1 MTTKGKKIDADQAAS
16 AASNTAPKNCFV
28 VTPIGSGESAT
39 RRAADGLIS
48 SVIKPLMIELGFH
61 VHVAHEISITGSISR
76 QVIEH
81 ILTADLVIA
90 NLSELNPNVMYEL
103 AVRHCTGLPVVA
115 LAEAGTRLPF
125 DISDE
130 RTVFYTNDMRG
141 VVELAPALRD
151 AVDAVIARGE
161 TDNPVTRVQQN
172 RVLLDNLDQGDASSI
187 LIGRLDS
194 IESMLNDLRNIS
206 TRSQVAVVGARRV
219 MKMDLLGSAADIDK
233 FRKLATVLPGVIS
246 IEIQND
252 GELLGEDLKR
262 HSAYIRANSTL
273 KYSDLIPVA
282 ASCNIIMEWN
292 TPSSVV

>member
-1 MTTKGKKIDADQAAS
+1 MKIEADQLA
-16 AASNTAPKNCFV
+16 TAETSVTEKNCFV
-28 VTPIGSGESAT
+28 VTPIGSGDTPT

-48 SVIKPLMIELGFH
+48 SVIKPLMLELGFN

-115 LAEAGTRLPF
+115 LAESGTRLPF

-151 AVDAVIARGE
+151 AIDAVIARGE
-161 TDNPVTRVQQN
+161 TDNPVTRVQKN
-172 RVLLDNLDQGDASSI
+172 RVLLDTLDQGDANSI

-194 IESMLNDLRNIS
+194 IENMLSDLRNLSVRATIPS
-206 TRSQVAVVGARRV
+206 PGARKIFKLEV
-219 MKMDLLGSAADIDK
+219 LGANADVAK
-233 FRKLATVLPGVIS
+233 FKSMVAGLPGVVS
-246 IEIQND
+246 VEIRND
-252 GELLGEDLKR
+252 GELLGEDIMHQIAYVR
-262 HSAYIRANSTL
+262 TSASFQ
-273 KYSDLIPVA
+273 YSELLTVA
-282 ASCNIIMEWN
+282 TACNLVLEKSKAS
-292 TPSSVV
+292 